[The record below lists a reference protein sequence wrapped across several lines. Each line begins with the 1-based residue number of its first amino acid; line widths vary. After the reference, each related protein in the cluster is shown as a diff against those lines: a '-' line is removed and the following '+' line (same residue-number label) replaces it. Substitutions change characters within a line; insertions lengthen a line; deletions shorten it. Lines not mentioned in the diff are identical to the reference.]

1 MSEDSAFAKWQQRER
16 ELKKLPRAERRRIEK
31 AEQKAFE
38 KWQRIKAEE
47 VKGCTGK

>member
-1 MSEDSAFAKWQQRER
+1 MSEDTAFAKWERREQ

-38 KWQRIKAEE
+38 KQSKLKARE
-47 VKGCTGK
+47 GK

>member
-1 MSEDSAFAKWQQRER
+1 MSEDTAFAKWERREQ

-38 KWQRIKAEE
+38 KWQRIKAWE
-47 VKGCTGK
+47 VKG